1 MAQGSITRKRAMF
14 VWLPNFAM
22 TLARLKKPPLA
33 KSKEPLALVEKYG
46 NIRRIAALDGP
57 AAEAGLYLHQPLADA
72 LAIYPKLIFADA
84 EPEACETALA
94 ALAAWAQRYSP
105 FTAPAGASGLWLDIA
120 GCAHLWGGEAQLAEN
135 LLGRLEARGI
145 PARAAIAPTFGAAYA
160 LAHHAQRYVIAEQ
173 ITYKLLLAPL
183 PVERLRIA
191 GETVSLLQKLGLF
204 TIGAVQDL
212 PRAGL
217 SRRFPDLLPQLDKA
231 MGLIPE
237 AIAFQRLPTPW
248 IERLRFPEPISAP
261 EDLERTT
268 AKLLEMLCERLET
281 GRQGGLRF
289 EMSFFR
295 SDGGMET
302 QAVTAALP
310 TRDAAR
316 IARLFREKLALID
329 PGFGVDLA
337 MLAAPHT
344 EPLDERQESVLRP
357 GQHAACV
364 EELAALID
372 SLENR
377 LGKGRVY
384 RLAPQESYIPERAVK
399 TASRYPGA
407 CGGGSSGGGGPA
419 QEGNH
424 APQKTPALP
433 VVGASPA
440 AAAKH
445 IGSLPS
451 PCPSPS
457 KPGLPGLQTKV
468 ISSASGCDGRGN
480 ALSTGTTYPLSHPHP
495 LADADTLKKQARQD
509 ELARERAGVR
519 GASAVWPS
527 AGERPIRLFARPQ
540 PIDVTAALPD
550 APPVLFRWR
559 KVLHRIVRAEG
570 PERIEPEWW
579 RNATDNAE
587 TRDYYRVESASGLT
601 LLGFPRGHLWRR
613 APAPL
618 VFARAVRMSRTPLRK
633 ARYAELQAARNF
645 SFLEGGSHPHE
656 LVVRAVELGLG
667 AIAVTDRNSLA
678 GIVRAHLA
686 ARDLRSSS
694 AKRDSAAENLRSS
707 SAAKLALSSAKRG
720 SAELDVKLIVG
731 CRLTFM
737 DGSPDLARAIR
748 RIAPLTAG
756 SAGC

>member
-1 MAQGSITRKRAMF
+1 MF

-22 TLARLKKPPLA
+22 TLARHRKPPLA
-33 KSKEPLALVEKYG
+33 KAKEPLVLIEKHG
-46 NIRRIAALDGP
+46 SIRRIAALDGP
-57 AAEAGLYLHQPLADA
+57 AAEAGLYLHQPFSDAFAICPELIAADT
-72 LAIYPKLIFADA
+72 
-84 EPEACETALA
+84 EPEAQETALA
-94 ALAAWAQRYSP
+94 ALAAWARRYSP

-120 GCAHLWGGEAQLAEN
+120 GCAHLWGGEAQLAED

-173 ITYKLLLAPL
+173 ITYKLLLAAL
-183 PVERLRIA
+183 PVERLRVA

-231 MGLIPE
+231 MGLVPE
-237 AIAFQRLPTPW
+237 AIGFLHPPTPW

-261 EDLERTT
+261 EDLERVA
-268 AKLLEMLCERLET
+268 AKLLEMLCQRLEA

-302 QAVTAALP
+302 QAVMAALP

-316 IARLFREKLALID
+316 IMRLFREKLALID

-344 EPLDERQESVLRP
+344 EPLDEQQASVLKA
-357 GQHAACV
+357 GQYTACV

-399 TASRYPGA
+399 KEAVFP
-407 CGGGSSGGGGPA
+407 
-419 QEGNH
+419 E
-424 APQKTPALP
+424 
-433 VVGASPA
+433 A
-440 AAAKH
+440 AAASSPRRRGPTPTARKTPSLPVAAVGPNAAVKH
-445 IGSLPS
+445 LGNLPS
-451 PCPSPS
+451 PCPSP
-457 KPGLPGLQTKV
+457 P
-468 ISSASGCDGRGN
+468 GRGN
-480 ALSTGTTYPLSHPHP
+480 ALTTAATRPLS
-495 LADADTLKKQARQD
+495 Q
-509 ELARERAGVR
+509 RERAGVR
-519 GASAVWPS
+519 GASPVWPS

-559 KVLHRIVRAEG
+559 RMLHRIVRAEG

-579 RNATDNAE
+579 HSTGEDAE
-587 TRDYYRVESASGLT
+587 TRDYYRVESEAGLR
-601 LLGFPRGHLWRR
+601 FW
-613 APAPL
+613 
-618 VFARAVRMSRTPLRK
+618 VFREGA
-633 ARYAELQAARNF
+633 YG
-645 SFLEGGSHPHE
+645 GGSLPRWYLH
-656 LVVRAVELGLG
+656 GLF
-667 AIAVTDRNSLA
+667 A
-678 GIVRAHLA
+678 
-686 ARDLRSSS
+686 
-694 AKRDSAAENLRSS
+694 
-707 SAAKLALSSAKRG
+707 
-720 SAELDVKLIVG
+720 
-731 CRLTFM
+731 
-737 DGSPDLARAIR
+737 
-748 RIAPLTAG
+748 
-756 SAGC
+756 

>member
-22 TLARLKKPPLA
+22 TLARHRKPPLA
-33 KSKEPLALVEKYG
+33 KAKEPLVLIEKHG
-46 NIRRIAALDGP
+46 SIRRIAALDGP
-57 AAEAGLYLHQPLADA
+57 AAEAGLYLHQPFGDA
-72 LAIYPKLIFADA
+72 LAICPELIAADT
-84 EPEACETALA
+84 EPEAQETALA

-120 GCAHLWGGEAQLAEN
+120 GCAHLWGGEAQLAED

-191 GETVSLLQKLGLF
+191 GETVSLLQKLGIF

-231 MGLIPE
+231 MGLVPE
-237 AIAFQRLPTPW
+237 AIGFLHPPTPW

-261 EDLERTT
+261 EDLERVT
-268 AKLLEMLCERLET
+268 AKLLEMLCERLEA

-316 IARLFREKLALID
+316 IMRLFREKLALID

-337 MLAAPHT
+337 MLVAPHT
-344 EPLDERQESVLRP
+344 EPLDEQQASVLKA
-357 GQHAACV
+357 GQYTACV

-399 TASRYPGA
+399 RQSRHPGA
-407 CGGGSSGGGGPA
+407 CFGG
-419 QEGNH
+419 
-424 APQKTPALP
+424 
-433 VVGASPA
+433 
-440 AAAKH
+440 
-445 IGSLPS
+445 
-451 PCPSPS
+451 
-457 KPGLPGLQTKV
+457 
-468 ISSASGCDGRGN
+468 
-480 ALSTGTTYPLSHPHP
+480 
-495 LADADTLKKQARQD
+495 
-509 ELARERAGVR
+509 
-519 GASAVWPS
+519 
-527 AGERPIRLFARPQ
+527 
-540 PIDVTAALPD
+540 
-550 APPVLFRWR
+550 
-559 KVLHRIVRAEG
+559 
-570 PERIEPEWW
+570 
-579 RNATDNAE
+579 
-587 TRDYYRVESASGLT
+587 
-601 LLGFPRGHLWRR
+601 
-613 APAPL
+613 
-618 VFARAVRMSRTPLRK
+618 
-633 ARYAELQAARNF
+633 
-645 SFLEGGSHPHE
+645 
-656 LVVRAVELGLG
+656 G
-667 AIAVTDRNSLA
+667 AIAAQA
-678 GIVRAHLA
+678 GSHASREKNAGFA
-686 ARDLRSSS
+686 C
-694 AKRDSAAENLRSS
+694 
-707 SAAKLALSSAKRG
+707 
-720 SAELDVKLIVG
+720 G
-731 CRLTFM
+731 CRW
-737 DGSPDLARAIR
+737 SP
-748 RIAPLTAG
+748 P
-756 SAGC
+756 S

>member
-22 TLARLKKPPLA
+22 TLARHRKPPLA
-33 KSKEPLALVEKYG
+33 KAKEPLVLIEKLG

-57 AAEAGLYLHQPLADA
+57 AAEAGLYLHQPFGDA
-72 LAIYPKLIFADA
+72 LAICPELIAADT
-84 EPEACETALA
+84 EPEAQETALA
-94 ALAAWAQRYSP
+94 ALAAWARRYSP
-105 FTAPAGASGLWLDIA
+105 LTAPAGASGLWLDIA
-120 GCAHLWGGEAQLAEN
+120 GCAHLWGGEAQLAED

-191 GETVSLLQKLGLF
+191 GETVSLLQKLGIF

-231 MGLIPE
+231 MGLVPE
-237 AIAFQRLPTPW
+237 AIGFLHPPTPW

-261 EDLERTT
+261 EDLERVA
-268 AKLLEMLCERLET
+268 AKLLEMLCQRLEA

-302 QAVTAALP
+302 QAVMAALP

-316 IARLFREKLALID
+316 IMRLFREKLALID

-337 MLAAPHT
+337 MLAVPHT
-344 EPLDERQESVLRP
+344 EPLDEQQASVLKA
-357 GQHAACV
+357 GQYTACV

-384 RLAPQESYIPERAVK
+384 RLALRESYIPERAVK
-399 TASRYPGA
+399 RQSVIPEPAAAAPAPRRRETARA
-407 CGGGSSGGGGPA
+407 A
-419 QEGNH
+419 K
-424 APQKTPALP
+424 KTLALP

-440 AAAKH
+440 VAVKQIA
-445 IGSLPS
+445 SLPS
-451 PCPSPS
+451 PCPSP
-457 KPGLPGLQTKV
+457 Q
-468 ISSASGCDGRGN
+468 GRGGS
-480 ALSTGTTYPLSHPHP
+480 LCPLRERPLSHG
-495 LADADTLKKQARQD
+495 
-509 ELARERAGVR
+509 ERDRVR
-519 GASAVWPS
+519 GASPVWPS

-559 KVLHRIVRAEG
+559 RVLHRIVRAEG

-579 RNATDNAE
+579 RSADDAAG
-587 TRDYYRVESASGLT
+587 TRDYYSVESEAGLR
-601 LLGFPRGHLWRR
+601 FW
-613 APAPL
+613 
-618 VFARAVRMSRTPLRK
+618 VFREGA
-633 ARYAELQAARNF
+633 YG
-645 SFLEGGSHPHE
+645 GGSLPRWYLH
-656 LVVRAVELGLG
+656 GLF
-667 AIAVTDRNSLA
+667 A
-678 GIVRAHLA
+678 
-686 ARDLRSSS
+686 
-694 AKRDSAAENLRSS
+694 
-707 SAAKLALSSAKRG
+707 
-720 SAELDVKLIVG
+720 
-731 CRLTFM
+731 
-737 DGSPDLARAIR
+737 
-748 RIAPLTAG
+748 
-756 SAGC
+756 

>member
-1 MAQGSITRKRAMF
+1 MAQGSTTKKRAMF

-22 TLARLKKPPLA
+22 TLARLRKPPLA
-33 KSKEPLALVEKYG
+33 KAKEPLVLIEKHG
-46 NIRRIAALDGP
+46 NIRRIASLDGP
-57 AAEAGLYLHQPLADA
+57 ATKAGLYLHQPLGDA
-72 LAIYPKLIFADA
+72 LAICPELIAADT
-84 EPEACETALA
+84 EPQASETALA

-120 GCAHLWGGEAQLAEN
+120 GCAHLWGGEAQLAED
-135 LLGRLEARGI
+135 LLGRLKARGI

-183 PVERLRIA
+183 PVERLLVG
-191 GETVSLLQKLGLF
+191 GETVSLLQKLGIF

-231 MGLIPE
+231 MGLVPE
-237 AIAFQRLPTPW
+237 AIGFLHPPTPW

-261 EDLERTT
+261 GDLERVT
-268 AKLLEMLCERLET
+268 ARLLEMLCERLEA

-295 SDGGMET
+295 SDGGVER

-316 IARLFREKLALID
+316 IMRLFREKLALID

-344 EPLDERQESVLRP
+344 EPLDERQESVLKA
-357 GQHAACV
+357 GQYTACV

-399 TASRYPGA
+399 RQAVIPESV
-407 CGGGSSGGGGPA
+407 PA
-419 QEGNH
+419 TSPRKRE
-424 APQKTPALP
+424 AARAAKKTPALP
-433 VVGASPA
+433 APTVAPRLREA
-440 AAAKH
+440 NAAAKY
-445 IGSLPS
+445 IGNLPS

-457 KPGLPGLQTKV
+457 KPGSPGLQTKV
-468 ISSASGCDGRGN
+468 IASASGCDGRGD
-480 ALSTGTTYPLSHPHP
+480 AFSTGTTRSHSHG
-495 LADADTLKKQARQD
+495 
-509 ELARERAGVR
+509 ERAGVR
-519 GASAVWPS
+519 GGTAVWPS
-527 AGERPIRLFARPQ
+527 AGERPIRLFVRPQ

-559 KVLHRIVRAEG
+559 RVLHRIVRAEG

-579 RNATDNAE
+579 RGAGED
-587 TRDYYRVESASGLT
+587 TRDYYRVESEAGIR
-601 LLGFPRGHLWRR
+601 FW
-613 APAPL
+613 
-618 VFARAVRMSRTPLRK
+618 VFREGA
-633 ARYAELQAARNF
+633 YG
-645 SFLEGGSHPHE
+645 GGSLPRWYLH
-656 LVVRAVELGLG
+656 GLF
-667 AIAVTDRNSLA
+667 A
-678 GIVRAHLA
+678 
-686 ARDLRSSS
+686 
-694 AKRDSAAENLRSS
+694 
-707 SAAKLALSSAKRG
+707 
-720 SAELDVKLIVG
+720 
-731 CRLTFM
+731 
-737 DGSPDLARAIR
+737 
-748 RIAPLTAG
+748 
-756 SAGC
+756 

>member
-84 EPEACETALA
+84 EPEACKTALA

-399 TASRYPGA
+399 RQAVIPEPAGA
-407 CGGGSSGGGGPA
+407 GAAAAAVPRKRETTRA
-419 QEGNH
+419 
-424 APQKTPALP
+424 AKKTPALP

-451 PCPSPS
+451 PCPSP
-457 KPGLPGLQTKV
+457 P
-468 ISSASGCDGRGN
+468 GRGN

-559 KVLHRIVRAEG
+559 RVLHRIVRAEG

-579 RNATDNAE
+579 RNASENAE
-587 TRDYYRVESASGLT
+587 TRDYYRVESEAGLRFWVFREGIYGGAR
-601 LLGFPRGHLWRR
+601 LPRWYLHGL
-613 APAPL
+613 
-618 VFARAVRMSRTPLRK
+618 FA
-633 ARYAELQAARNF
+633 
-645 SFLEGGSHPHE
+645 
-656 LVVRAVELGLG
+656 
-667 AIAVTDRNSLA
+667 
-678 GIVRAHLA
+678 
-686 ARDLRSSS
+686 
-694 AKRDSAAENLRSS
+694 
-707 SAAKLALSSAKRG
+707 
-720 SAELDVKLIVG
+720 
-731 CRLTFM
+731 
-737 DGSPDLARAIR
+737 
-748 RIAPLTAG
+748 
-756 SAGC
+756 

>member
-1 MAQGSITRKRAMF
+1 MF

-22 TLARLKKPPLA
+22 TLARHRKPPLA
-33 KSKEPLALVEKYG
+33 KAKEPLVLIEKHG
-46 NIRRIAALDGP
+46 SIRRIAALDGP
-57 AAEAGLYLHQPLADA
+57 AAEAGLYLHQPLGDA
-72 LAIYPKLIFADA
+72 LAICPELIAADT
-84 EPEACETALA
+84 EPEAQETALA

-105 FTAPAGASGLWLDIA
+105 FTAPAHSSGLWLDIA
-120 GCAHLWGGEAQLAEN
+120 GCAHLWGGEAQLAED

-173 ITYKLLLAPL
+173 ITCKLLLAAL

-231 MGLIPE
+231 MGLVPE
-237 AIAFQRLPTPW
+237 AIGFLHPPTPW

-261 EDLERTT
+261 EDLERVA
-268 AKLLEMLCERLET
+268 AKLLEMLCERLEA

-295 SDGGMET
+295 SDGGVET
-302 QAVTAALP
+302 QAVTTALP

-316 IARLFREKLALID
+316 IMRLFREKLALID

-344 EPLDERQESVLRP
+344 EPLDERQESVLKA
-357 GQHAACV
+357 GQYTACV

-399 TASRYPGA
+399 RQAVIPEPVLAAPSPRRREAKPVPKKTAS
-407 CGGGSSGGGGPA
+407 
-419 QEGNH
+419 
-424 APQKTPALP
+424 LP
-433 VVGASPA
+433 VPTVGSRLRGND
-440 AAAKH
+440 AAAKQ
-445 IGSLPS
+445 IASLPS

-457 KPGLPGLQTKV
+457 
-468 ISSASGCDGRGN
+468 GRGN
-480 ALSTGTTYPLSHPHP
+480 AHSTAATRPLSHPHP
-495 LADADTLKKQARQD
+495 LADADTLMKQARQG

-527 AGERPIRLFARPQ
+527 ADERPIRLFARPQ

-559 KVLHRIVRAEG
+559 RMLHRIVRAEG
-570 PERIEPEWW
+570 PERIAPEWW
-579 RNATDNAE
+579 RTSEDAE
-587 TRDYYRVESASGLT
+587 TRDYYRVESESGLR
-601 LLGFPRGHLWRR
+601 FW
-613 APAPL
+613 
-618 VFARAVRMSRTPLRK
+618 VFREGA
-633 ARYAELQAARNF
+633 YG
-645 SFLEGGSHPHE
+645 GGSLPRWYLH
-656 LVVRAVELGLG
+656 GLF
-667 AIAVTDRNSLA
+667 A
-678 GIVRAHLA
+678 
-686 ARDLRSSS
+686 
-694 AKRDSAAENLRSS
+694 
-707 SAAKLALSSAKRG
+707 
-720 SAELDVKLIVG
+720 
-731 CRLTFM
+731 
-737 DGSPDLARAIR
+737 
-748 RIAPLTAG
+748 
-756 SAGC
+756 

>member
-22 TLARLKKPPLA
+22 TLARHRKPPLA
-33 KSKEPLALVEKYG
+33 KAKEPLVLIEKYG

-57 AAEAGLYLHQPLADA
+57 AAEAGLYLHQPFGDA
-72 LAIYPKLIFADA
+72 LAICPELIAADT
-84 EPEACETALA
+84 EPEAQETALA
-94 ALAAWAQRYSP
+94 ALAAWARRYSP

-120 GCAHLWGGEAQLAEN
+120 GCAHLWGGEAQLAED

-160 LAHHAQRYVIAEQ
+160 LAHHAQRYVIAEK

-191 GETVSLLQKLGLF
+191 GETVSLLQKLGIF

-217 SRRFPDLLPQLDKA
+217 SRRFPDLLPQFDKA
-231 MGLIPE
+231 MGLVPE
-237 AIAFQRLPTPW
+237 AIGFLHPPTPW

-261 EDLERTT
+261 EDLERVA
-268 AKLLEMLCERLET
+268 AKLLEMLCERLEA

-295 SDGGMET
+295 SDGGVET

-316 IARLFREKLALID
+316 IMRLFREKLALID

-344 EPLDERQESVLRP
+344 EPLDEQQASVLKA
-357 GQHAACV
+357 GQYTACV

-384 RLAPQESYIPERAVK
+384 CLAPQESYIPERAVK
-399 TASRYPGA
+399 RQAVIPEPVLAAPSPRRREARPAPKLPAPATALRLREAGA
-407 CGGGSSGGGGPA
+407 A
-419 QEGNH
+419 
-424 APQKTPALP
+424 
-433 VVGASPA
+433 V
-440 AAAKH
+440 KH
-445 IGSLPS
+445 IASLPS
-451 PCPSPS
+451 PCPSP
-457 KPGLPGLQTKV
+457 P
-468 ISSASGCDGRGN
+468 GRGN
-480 ALSTGTTYPLSHPHP
+480 ALTAGTLYSLSHG
-495 LADADTLKKQARQD
+495 
-509 ELARERAGVR
+509 ERAGVR
-519 GASAVWPS
+519 GGTAVWPS

-550 APPVLFRWR
+550 APPMLFRWR
-559 KVLHRIVRAEG
+559 RVLHRIVRAEG

-579 RNATDNAE
+579 RNADDAAE
-587 TRDYYRVESASGLT
+587 TRDYYRVESESGLRFWVFREGAYGGER
-601 LLGFPRGHLWRR
+601 LPRWYLHGL
-613 APAPL
+613 
-618 VFARAVRMSRTPLRK
+618 FA
-633 ARYAELQAARNF
+633 
-645 SFLEGGSHPHE
+645 
-656 LVVRAVELGLG
+656 
-667 AIAVTDRNSLA
+667 
-678 GIVRAHLA
+678 
-686 ARDLRSSS
+686 
-694 AKRDSAAENLRSS
+694 
-707 SAAKLALSSAKRG
+707 
-720 SAELDVKLIVG
+720 
-731 CRLTFM
+731 
-737 DGSPDLARAIR
+737 
-748 RIAPLTAG
+748 
-756 SAGC
+756 